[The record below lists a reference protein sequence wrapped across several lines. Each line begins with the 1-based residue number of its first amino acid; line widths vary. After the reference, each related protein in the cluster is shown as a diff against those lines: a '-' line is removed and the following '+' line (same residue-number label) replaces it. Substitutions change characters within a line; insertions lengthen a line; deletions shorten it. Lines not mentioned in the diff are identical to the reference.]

1 MYEYNYNNITWLNLA
16 SFPTGI
22 AASNLDKKQIYLILN
37 NYEESTKDSHH
48 MEELLEIT
56 REGLSSTSPKTTM
69 VPFGGHLFWLA
80 ACLQV
85 VICLRKLVL
94 AASPLML
101 STFFSFL
108 GHSIPFLGSIPP
120 PFFGKLWC
128 TKKGQLFARRQ
139 IFWHISFLVAKSCFL
154 NCGGSWNKF
163 GCYPSPTVGNPSCTF
178 WTRILVTRRLQA
190 TQTGWSEQGQA
201 TCWTKIW
208 ERPQNWCPC
217 FAHKTIKWLYPFL
230 RHPVLLGRHI
240 DLVEATRLLTKT
252 NTPIAG

>member
-1 MYEYNYNNITWLNLA
+1 LNLA

-69 VPFGGHLFWLA
+69 VPFGGHLFWPA
-80 ACLQV
+80 GLQV

-108 GHSIPFLGSIPP
+108 GHSIPFLGHSIPP
-120 PFFGKLWC
+120 PFFGKL
-128 TKKGQLFARRQ
+128 
-139 IFWHISFLVAKSCFL
+139 
-154 NCGGSWNKF
+154 
-163 GCYPSPTVGNPSCTF
+163 
-178 WTRILVTRRLQA
+178 
-190 TQTGWSEQGQA
+190 
-201 TCWTKIW
+201 
-208 ERPQNWCPC
+208 
-217 FAHKTIKWLYPFL
+217 
-230 RHPVLLGRHI
+230 
-240 DLVEATRLLTKT
+240 
-252 NTPIAG
+252 

>member
-1 MYEYNYNNITWLNLA
+1 LNLA

-69 VPFGGHLFWLA
+69 VPFGGHLFWPA

-101 STFFSFL
+101 STFF
-108 GHSIPFLGSIPP
+108 
-120 PFFGKLWC
+120 
-128 TKKGQLFARRQ
+128 R
-139 IFWHISFLVAKSCFL
+139 FLVIPSRFL
-154 NCGGSWNKF
+154 VI
-163 GCYPSPTVGNPSCTF
+163 PSPHLSSANFDVPKRTNFLPVARYSGTSAF
-178 WTRILVTRRLQA
+178 W
-190 TQTGWSEQGQA
+190 
-201 TCWTKIW
+201 
-208 ERPQNWCPC
+208 
-217 FAHKTIKWLYPFL
+217 
-230 RHPVLLGRHI
+230 
-240 DLVEATRLLTKT
+240 
-252 NTPIAG
+252 